1 MYRGSDSS
9 DRQMGHGWSS
19 DPHSV
24 ISFLSL
30 TTPWNLYVFHVTIFF
45 HSLYSVYH
53 SRAFE
58 ALSVKTTMNNYR
70 DHMTC
75 E

>member
-45 HSLYSVYH
+45 IPCTVYIILEP
-53 SRAFE
+53 SKLFQ
-58 ALSVKTTMNNYR
+58 
-70 DHMTC
+70 
-75 E
+75 